1 MWETLVQEIQG
12 QSWVDWVAV
21 VTAILYLVLAGLE
34 SPYCWGWGIIS
45 CLAWG
50 YAAFYMY
57 DLYLDGFLQG
67 FYVVLSSWGLYLW
80 IKGGENETSIPI
92 SVFRAWEH
100 IAIIFGGLLISGLVG
115 WVFYTYTDAA
125 APYLDALTTV
135 FSIIITFM
143 VVYKKLE
150 NWLYWMVIDS
160 IYVYLYWSRGGVLFS
175 LLFVVYLG
183 IVVVGYFRW
192 RRIYRETQDS
202 LFLRSD
208 KTK

>member
-12 QSWVDWVAV
+12 QSWIDWLAV
-21 VTAILYLVLAGLE
+21 VTAILYLVLASLE

-50 YAAFYMY
+50 YAAFYLY
-57 DLYLDGFLQG
+57 DLYLDGFLQV
-67 FYVVLSSWGLYLW
+67 FYVALSGWGLYLW
-80 IKGGENETSIPI
+80 VKGGENETSIPI
-92 SVFRAWEH
+92 TTFRMWEH
-100 IAIIFGGLLISGLVG
+100 AVVIIGGLLVSGLVG
-115 WVFYTYTDAA
+115 WLFSSCTKAA

-135 FSIIITFM
+135 FSVIITFM

-160 IYVYLYWSRGGVLFS
+160 IYVYLYWSRGGILFS
-175 LLFVVYLG
+175 LLFMVYLV

-192 RRIYRETQDS
+192 RRQFREAQDS
-202 LFLRSD
+202 LFLQSGE
-208 KTK
+208 TK